1 MKRFVSVM
9 IAIMM
14 VFSVMS
20 FVVSAAGETVTLY
33 VGSEESEAEVTGSSV
48 DLEQTED
55 GVAAT
60 TTGGDPW
67 ISIALPD
74 VDTSVYKF
82 FTVTY
87 RCNKEVGG
95 NNTYM
100 KTTNYIGAGDGGD
113 WEPHG
118 MGGTADGEWHSKEY
132 SMEGFPTFADQE
144 ITGIRLTCCGDV
156 DGVFEVS
163 SIRFTTEHYEG
174 APVDESE
181 YHYVNASFDSF
192 FVNDVL
198 NFGEADGGASD
209 KLDARDR
216 TVDGSDGSVSK
227 FTLRGWIGFQEEI
240 DSFGYQVNGND
251 PVYGDFKAATED
263 AVRGAGGQNA
273 LRFQVEID
281 ATQLKGTNNI
291 VIVVKLAN
299 GAVVKVDDTL
309 QATGPATPPNSS
321 FKFIGVEDSQPATS
335 GGEEEI
341 KNYLDEGTT
350 QIGMSLDTIFWNGAA
365 INDLGAG
372 QIARTTLDSYLSED
386 GTLDAV
392 KYGGKS
398 IGYHG
403 WVCFFQ
409 DVRQF
414 GYMIGD
420 KVVFDD
426 SFAVQTDDGTIS
438 AVHSWGGDWAKG
450 VVRRFTITIPIE
462 ELTGSNVVCAVAQL
476 EDGQIIKLNDAT
488 AGNNRDTTVTIRSA
502 DPEPE
507 TNTQTGDMTVAMFA
521 VIAVL
526 AMGAAVVF
534 MKKKAF

>member
-14 VFSVMS
+14 VFSVML

-113 WEPHG
+113 W
-118 MGGTADGEWHSKEY
+118 
-132 SMEGFPTFADQE
+132 
-144 ITGIRLTCCGDV
+144 
-156 DGVFEVS
+156 
-163 SIRFTTEHYEG
+163 
-174 APVDESE
+174 
-181 YHYVNASFDSF
+181 
-192 FVNDVL
+192 
-198 NFGEADGGASD
+198 
-209 KLDARDR
+209 
-216 TVDGSDGSVSK
+216 
-227 FTLRGWIGFQEEI
+227 
-240 DSFGYQVNGND
+240 
-251 PVYGDFKAATED
+251 
-263 AVRGAGGQNA
+263 
-273 LRFQVEID
+273 
-281 ATQLKGTNNI
+281 
-291 VIVVKLAN
+291 
-299 GAVVKVDDTL
+299 
-309 QATGPATPPNSS
+309 
-321 FKFIGVEDSQPATS
+321 
-335 GGEEEI
+335 
-341 KNYLDEGTT
+341 
-350 QIGMSLDTIFWNGAA
+350 
-365 INDLGAG
+365 
-372 QIARTTLDSYLSED
+372 
-386 GTLDAV
+386 
-392 KYGGKS
+392 
-398 IGYHG
+398 
-403 WVCFFQ
+403 
-409 DVRQF
+409 
-414 GYMIGD
+414 
-420 KVVFDD
+420 
-426 SFAVQTDDGTIS
+426 
-438 AVHSWGGDWAKG
+438 AKG

-507 TNTQTGDMTVAMFA
+507 NNTQTGDMTVAMFA